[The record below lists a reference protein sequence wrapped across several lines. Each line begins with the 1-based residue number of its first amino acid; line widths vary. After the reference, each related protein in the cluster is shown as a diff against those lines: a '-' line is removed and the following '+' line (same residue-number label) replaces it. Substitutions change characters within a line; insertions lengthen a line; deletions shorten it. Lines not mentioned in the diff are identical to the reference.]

1 MVVGL
6 QRDTKEGQ
14 RGYGNVGITLWT
26 QCILF
31 VVVNHFFVLWQKEIL
46 FFE

>member
-31 VVVNHFFVLWQKEIL
+31 VVVNHFFYFMAEVNIV
-46 FFE
+46 F